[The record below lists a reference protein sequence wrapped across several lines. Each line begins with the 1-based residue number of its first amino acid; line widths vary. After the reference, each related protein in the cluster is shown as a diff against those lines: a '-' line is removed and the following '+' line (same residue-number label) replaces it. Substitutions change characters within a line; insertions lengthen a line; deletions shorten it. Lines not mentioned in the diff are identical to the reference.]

1 MIFLHNGGGFW
12 QIWKNQISHF
22 EVTHRVIA
30 IDWIGFGSSS
40 EAEEPLTLE
49 FYYRTLRHF
58 VSRLNIHDFILVGNC
73 IGASVAVKYKQL
85 HPKEVSHLILMNIC
99 PGIRMVRSRI
109 MRMLLFKEIRDGWDK
124 KMLKKVIRFAFT
136 RTMLKGAFP
145 RVLFGKTYDPEDP
158 LAQMYR
164 VKFKQNRQ
172 TAARSNLLFASDTFT
187 MEQLRNPRID
197 LGKSILLWGSHNK
210 VAGLKKEGY
219 YHQRKIGL
227 ERLFI
232 IQDAGHLACY
242 ESAEKVNELIRNH
255 INA

>member
-124 KMLKKVIRFAFT
+124 KMLKR
-136 RTMLKGAFP
+136 
-145 RVLFGKTYDPEDP
+145 
-158 LAQMYR
+158 
-164 VKFKQNRQ
+164 
-172 TAARSNLLFASDTFT
+172 
-187 MEQLRNPRID
+187 
-197 LGKSILLWGSHNK
+197 
-210 VAGLKKEGY
+210 
-219 YHQRKIGL
+219 
-227 ERLFI
+227 
-232 IQDAGHLACY
+232 
-242 ESAEKVNELIRNH
+242 
-255 INA
+255 